1 MVAPEMPTGGL
12 IGQAVLNDEP
22 NGNGNDAMRVVPFG
36 QRVVGCVRVEELL
49 ALGALVLR
57 VDQMDVVR
65 PTRQQMAKVV
75 QHARESPVAETGF
88 PTARANTLP
97 EVTAASEY
105 LGLRQI
111 FLAGDA
117 FRGIRQILSWSR
129 HGKALLGHAF
139 LAQNLRHLPVG
150 VVVSFHVMML
160 ETRLVS

>member
-1 MVAPEMPTGGL
+1 
-12 IGQAVLNDEP
+12 
-22 NGNGNDAMRVVPFG
+22 
-36 QRVVGCVRVEELL
+36 
-49 ALGALVLR
+49 
-57 VDQMDVVR
+57 
-65 PTRQQMAKVV
+65 VV

-160 ETRLVS
+160 ETRFFTFLCTRLLSGGIFIGVPPAAASVTGRRRGSNGGTFFCARLF